1 MLTVKTTALV
11 SLVCA
16 LATVSIA
23 AALKSHRASSGSA
36 LRPVAMETASVVP
49 VKEAAPAPKREAL
62 IGADDL
68 QLLAA
73 RRLAM
78 PVQGYDALKLHDT
91 FDELRGGIRKH
102 EALDIMA
109 ARGTPVVAVDDGVIM
124 KLFRSIAGG
133 ITIYQSDPSE
143 KFAYYYAHLDRYRDG
158 LKEGDAVHRGD
169 VIAYVG
175 STGNAPANAPHLHFT
190 IFLLGPEKK
199 WWRGRAVNP
208 FPYLAAR

>member
-1 MLTVKTTALV
+1 MLSVKTTALV

-23 AALKSHRASSGSA
+23 AALKSHRASSSA
-36 LRPVAMETASVVP
+36 RLQPVAMDSGSVVP
-49 VKEAAPAPKREAL
+49 VKDSTPAPKREPRM
-62 IGADDL
+62 GADDL

-78 PVQGYDALKLHDT
+78 PVQGYDAVKLRDT
-91 FDELRGGIRKH
+91 FDELRGGTRKH

-109 ARGTPVVAVDDGVIM
+109 ARGTPVVAADDGVIL
-124 KLFRSIAGG
+124 KLFRSAAGG
-133 ITIYQSDPSE
+133 ITVYQADPSE
-143 KFAYYYAHLDRYRDG
+143 RFVYYYAHLDHYRDG
-158 LKEGDAVHRGD
+158 LKEGDVVRRGD

-175 STGNAPANAPHLHFT
+175 STGNAPAGAPHLHFT
-190 IFLLGPEKK
+190 IFVLGPEKK
-199 WWRGRAVNP
+199 WWRGKAVNP

>member
-1 MLTVKTTALV
+1 A
-11 SLVCA
+11 
-16 LATVSIA
+16 
-23 AALKSHRASSGSA
+23 
-36 LRPVAMETASVVP
+36 AMETASVVP
-49 VKEAAPAPKREAL
+49 VKEAAPAPKREPP

-91 FDELRGGIRKH
+91 FDELRGGFRKH

-143 KFAYYYAHLDRYRDG
+143 KFVYYYAHLDRYRDG

-199 WWRGRAVNP
+199 WWRGKAVNP
-208 FPYLAAR
+208 FPYLATR

>member
-1 MLTVKTTALV
+1 MLTVKATALV

-16 LATVSIA
+16 LATLSIA
-23 AALKSHRASSGSA
+23 AALKSHRASPPSP
-36 LRPVAMETASVVP
+36 LRPVSMDTASVVP
-49 VKEAAPAPKREAL
+49 VKDVTPATKPAPKT
-62 IGADDL
+62 GADDL

-73 RRLAM
+73 RRLLM
-78 PVQGYDALKLHDT
+78 PVQGYDALKLRDT
-91 FDELRGGIRKH
+91 FDELRGGTRKH

-109 ARGTPVVAVDDGVIM
+109 PRGTPVVAADDGVIM
-124 KLFRSIAGG
+124 KLFRSAAGG
-133 ITIYQSDPSE
+133 ITIYQADAAE
-143 KFAYYYAHLDRYRDG
+143 KFVYYYAHLDRYREG
-158 LKEGDAVHRGD
+158 LKEGDVVHRGD

-175 STGNAPANAPHLHFT
+175 STGNAPAGAPHLHFT